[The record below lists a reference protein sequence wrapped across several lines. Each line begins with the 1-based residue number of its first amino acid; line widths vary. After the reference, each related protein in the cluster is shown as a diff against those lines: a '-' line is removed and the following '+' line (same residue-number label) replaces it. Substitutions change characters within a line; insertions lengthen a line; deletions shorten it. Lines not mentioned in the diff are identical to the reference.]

1 MSGLLTILDAFNW
14 IDRVTGMISSFA
26 HADWKG
32 SARRS
37 GTLGVLGAAGSAA
50 LGANTWT
57 FSVSRDSSWSG
68 ADIEQFLKHY
78 GIIVWGRRVTSDHYI
93 FSVKGRQ
100 ANWAEYLLQRRGIPV
115 EGRSYNTKNA
125 VYAQS
130 HLPGDQPPAWA
141 DREADREKKRPDLL
155 DSLRDIFG

>member
-1 MSGLLTILDAFNW
+1 MSGLLTLLDALNW

-32 SARRS
+32 ASRKS
-37 GTLGVLGAAGSAA
+37 GPLGVLGEAGSTA

-57 FSVSRDSSWSG
+57 FRVSRDSSWSG
-68 ADIEQFLKHY
+68 ADIERFLKRY
-78 GIIVWGRRVTSDHYI
+78 GVIVWGRRVTGDHYI
-93 FSVKGRQ
+93 FTVKVRQ

-115 EGRSYNTKNA
+115 EGRSHNSKNA

-130 HLPGDQPPAWA
+130 HMPGDQPPAWA
-141 DREADREKKRPDLL
+141 DRDKKRGGLL
-155 DSLRDIFG
+155 DSILNIFD